1 MYAVTRTT
9 YGLLPLPL
17 PLPPQKLDEV
27 LRVLE
32 APISTPFDTKRGPF
46 RPRRSS
52 DKPGASQHTHI
63 DNHPVQT
70 LPELQIW
77 LGGHLSGIERR
88 IGRLEAARQ
97 EQQRESDARERVR
110 DRYQSAQ
117 RAMPG
122 NSPLAAAAGAAT
134 GAFPY
139 NP

>member
-9 YGLLPLPL
+9 YGLL

-32 APISTPFDTKRGPF
+32 APISTPFDNKRGPL

-52 DKPGASQHTHI
+52 DKPGGSQHTHI

-77 LGGHLSGIERR
+77 LGGQLFGIERR

-97 EQQRESDARERVR
+97 HEQQQEQQSARERVR

-122 NSPLAAAAGAAT
+122 NNSPLAAAAGAAM

>member
-1 MYAVTRTT
+1 MYAVTLIT

-17 PLPPQKLDEV
+17 QKLDEV

-32 APISTPFDTKRGPF
+32 APISTPFDNKRGPL

-52 DKPGASQHTHI
+52 DKPGGSQHTHI

-77 LGGHLSGIERR
+77 LGGQLSGIERR

-97 EQQRESDARERVR
+97 EQQRESARERVR